1 MRRALLLPA
10 LALGCASAG
19 APPPS
24 AAPSSAYSAQSTRE
38 APTSYGAAPRA
49 GTSQGY
55 LPPGLSIPS
64 VQPTAPGGPDF
75 VTPNDEE
82 QREADIAR
90 WQERLHNASNGLA
103 ATVAECRS
111 ICMAASD
118 VCTAAREIC
127 RLTGDLVA
135 AQARDARCGRA
146 RASCIDAG
154 RRRDGACPVCP
165 PR

>member
-24 AAPSSAYSAQSTRE
+24 AAPSSAYSTQSTRE
-38 APTSYGAAPRA
+38 VPASYSATPRTGA
-49 GTSQGY
+49 SQGY
-55 LPPGLSIPS
+55 IAPSIPS
-64 VQPTAPGGPDF
+64 VQPTAPEGPDF
-75 VTPNDEE
+75 VPPTDEE

-103 ATVAECRS
+103 ATVSECRS